1 MDNEILNEV
10 LQIVKETRSDVSEVK
25 TRVGSL
31 ETKVDSLETKVD
43 SLGTKVDSLET
54 KVHELEAD
62 VKSTKLIIENEVR
75 PNIKEIAACHL
86 DLSKKL
92 DAVTASYESY
102 SDLQIRV
109 RVLESQMR
117 ELRDL
122 RTAN

>member
-1 MDNEILNEV
+1 MTDREILEKLFYMVTGLKDDVNS
-10 LQIVKETRSDVSEVK
+10 LKDDVSSLN
-25 TRVGSL
+25 TRVDNL
-31 ETKVDSLETKVD
+31 D
-43 SLGTKVDSLET
+43 
-54 KVHELEAD
+54 AD
-62 VKSTKLIIENEVR
+62 LNSMKLIIENEIR

-117 ELRDL
+117 EVRM
-122 RTAN
+122 AQ

>member
-1 MDNEILNEV
+1 MTDREILEKLFYV
-10 LQIVKETRSDVSEVK
+10 VTGVKDDVSSLKSDVSSLKSEMNEVHEEISALK
-25 TRVGSL
+25 SDVNTLNV
-31 ETKVDSLETKVD
+31 KVDTL
-43 SLGTKVDSLET
+43 
-54 KVHELEAD
+54 
-62 VKSTKLIIENEVR
+62 STDLNSMKLTIENEIR

-117 ELRDL
+117 EVRM
-122 RTAN
+122 AQ

>member
-1 MDNEILNEV
+1 MTDREILEKLFYMV
-10 LQIVKETRSDVSEVK
+10 TGLKDDVVSLKDDVSSLN
-25 TRVGSL
+25 TRVDNL
-31 ETKVDSLETKVD
+31 D
-43 SLGTKVDSLET
+43 
-54 KVHELEAD
+54 AD
-62 VKSTKLIIENEVR
+62 LNSMKLIIENEIR

-117 ELRDL
+117 EVRM
-122 RTAN
+122 AQ

>member
-1 MDNEILNEV
+1 MTDREILEKLFYMV
-10 LQIVKETRSDVSEVK
+10 TGLKDDVVSLKDDVSSLKDNVSSLN
-25 TRVGSL
+25 TRVDNL
-31 ETKVDSLETKVD
+31 D
-43 SLGTKVDSLET
+43 
-54 KVHELEAD
+54 AD
-62 VKSTKLIIENEVR
+62 LNSMKLIIENEIR

-117 ELRDL
+117 EVRM
-122 RTAN
+122 AQ